1 MMRRLHLSAPQLIGL
16 LVAATALLSLWG
28 TAAWL
33 VRAGLVALLL
43 VLPGVALT
51 AALFGGGRLDATGCP
66 DGAGRLDGA
75 ERLLYVLIAGVAA
88 VALTGLLLN
97 ITPWGLDRLAWAALL
112 VLVTAVAGLVAWRRK
127 PRASKGAPVAPPAVE
142 PLNLAQVS
150 LFGMSAV
157 MLGLALAVARVP
169 APAAGHAGYSLLWV
183 LPAEESAAQDQPAP
197 VWEIGVDSSEF
208 APATYSVAVSLG
220 DQIVYLSPGFTLAPH
235 ERWQTEVDLSPYA
248 GSDGPLEARLYRSGA
263 PGVVYRHV
271 LVREPLRLEGS
282 ENQ

>member
-1 MMRRLHLSAPQLIGL
+1 MRRLRLSAPSLIGL

-43 VLPGVALT
+43 LLPGVALT
-51 AALFGGGRLDATGCP
+51 AALFGGRRLD
-66 DGAGRLDGA
+66 GACRLDGA

-112 VLVTAVAGLVAWRRK
+112 VLVTAGAGLVAWRRK
-127 PRASKGAPVAPPAVE
+127 PRGSKAASAAAPAAE

-169 APAAGHAGYSLLWV
+169 APAAGHAGYSLLWA
-183 LPAEESAAQDQPAP
+183 LPAEGRSAEISAAP
-197 VWEIGVDSSEF
+197 VWEIGVASSEF
-208 APATYSVAVSLG
+208 APATYSLAVSLG
-220 DQIVYLSPGFTLAPH
+220 DEIVYLSPGFTLAPH

-248 GSDGPLEARLYRSGA
+248 GSDGPLEARLYRSDA

-282 ENQ
+282 EKP